1 MKFNIDFH
9 KYRKIAFLLS
19 IIFIGFLVKYTTWL
33 IFIFQ
38 YNSVSHQ
45 LLKKQS
51 FMPVLEQIAACD
63 FLKLENLAFLN
74 CI

>member
-1 MKFNIDFH
+1 MQ
-9 KYRKIAFLLS
+9 YSMSGSVKIPVFS
-19 IIFIGFLVKYTTWL
+19 GFFDKYTSWL